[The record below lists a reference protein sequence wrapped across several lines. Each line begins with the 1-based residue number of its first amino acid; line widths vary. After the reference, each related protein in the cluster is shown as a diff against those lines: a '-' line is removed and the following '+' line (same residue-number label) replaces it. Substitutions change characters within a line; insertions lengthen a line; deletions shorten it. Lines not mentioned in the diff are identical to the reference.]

1 MRKILNYKKCE
12 NGTPPTR
19 LFFSPSPFT
28 PTLLVELIFCYTYSH
43 KPMTIQFDE
52 DKQRQRLDNLRHQE
66 EDELV
71 QMLSAKYGV
80 EYVSLVNTPVNTDAL
95 RFIDEQTARATQTAA
110 FSLIDKKIKV
120 AARNPSDQ
128 KVTEVLD
135 SLKNKGYTPELY
147 ITSTQSLEKAWK
159 MYKDL
164 SFAYESRAGSLEISS
179 EEISEI
185 IEQAKSLPTVISILE
200 NTMSA
205 KKSYRVSRIL
215 ETLVAGALALRASDI
230 HLEPEEDYVLIR
242 YRLDGV
248 LQELIR
254 LDLETYGLVLSRIKL
269 ISGMKLNI
277 KKDSQDGRFSIRL
290 ATGDIEV
297 RVSILPGAY
306 NESIVMRLLDPRSIQ
321 VSLDEMGINPK
332 LLAILNEEINR
343 PDGMILTTGPTGS
356 GKTTTRYAFLQKVH
370 NPGVKIIT
378 LEDPIEYHMPGIVQT
393 QINEKGYTFAEGL
406 RAAVRQDPDIIM
418 VGEIRDGDTA
428 NIAINSALTGHLVF
442 STLHTNDAAGTFPRL
457 IDLGANP
464 SIIPSA
470 MRVSMAQRLVRRL
483 CKECKKEVT
492 LEGNN
497 QQEVE
502 TTLNGIEDKSVIPA
516 DRSKMWTPVGCE
528 KCNHTG
534 YKGRIGIYEA
544 ILMNKTIELAVQRS
558 ASDREIW
565 DAAKGQ
571 GLLTMKQDGVLKV
584 LAGITSLDELERVI
598 TLTD

>member
-1 MRKILNYKKCE
+1 
-12 NGTPPTR
+12 
-19 LFFSPSPFT
+19 
-28 PTLLVELIFCYTYSH
+28 
-43 KPMTIQFDE
+43 MTIQFDE
-52 DKQRQRLDNLRHQE
+52 DKQKQRLDNLLHQE
-66 EDELV
+66 EEDLV
-71 QMLSAKYGV
+71 QILSAKYGL
-80 EYVSLVNTPVNTDAL
+80 EYVNLVNTPVNNDAL
-95 RFIDEQTARATQTAA
+95 RLIDEQTSR
-110 FSLIDKKIKV
+110 SVLIAGFALINKRVKV
-120 AARNPSDQ
+120 AARNPGDQ
-128 KVTEVLD
+128 KVADVLE
-135 SLKNKGYTPELY
+135 SLKNKGYEPELY
-147 ITSTQSLEKAWK
+147 ITSTQGLEKAWK
-159 MYKDL
+159 IYKDL
-164 SFAYESRAGSLEISS
+164 SFAYESKAGSLEISS
-179 EEISEI
+179 DEIAEI

-205 KKSYRVSRIL
+205 KKSYRISRIL
-215 ETLVAGALALRASDI
+215 ETLVAGALAVKASDI
-230 HLEPEEDYVLIR
+230 HLEPEEGYVLIR

-254 LDLETYGLVLSRIKL
+254 LDNETYALILSRIKL
-269 ISGMKLNI
+269 ISGMKLNV

-321 VSLDEMGINPK
+321 VSLDQMGINPK
-332 LLAILNEEINR
+332 LLAILNEEMNR
-343 PDGMILTTGPTGS
+343 PDGMLLTTGPTGS
-356 GKTTTRYAFLQKVH
+356 GKTTTLYAFLQKVH

-378 LEDPIEYHMPGIVQT
+378 LEDPIEYHLPGIVQT
-393 QINEKGYTFAEGL
+393 QVNDKGYTFAEGL

-470 MRVSMAQRLVRRL
+470 LRVSMAQRLVRRL
-483 CKECKKEVT
+483 CKECKKEVI
-492 LEGNN
+492 LEGQN
-497 QQEVE
+497 QNEIE
-502 TTLNGIEDKSVIPA
+502 TTVNGIEDKSVVPT
-516 DRSKMWTPVGCE
+516 DRSKMWTPVGCD

-544 ILMNKTIELAVQRS
+544 ILMNKEVELAVQRS
-558 ASDREIW
+558 ASEREIW
-565 DAAKGQ
+565 EAAKGQ
-571 GLLTMKQDGVLKV
+571 GILTMKQDGVLKV
-584 LAGITSLDELERVI
+584 LEGITSLEELERVI